1 MCSVEVVTAGENIKR
16 KCIKIY
22 ERQGV
27 NTKSGPVNMIF
38 FSLVRHLKHLI
49 FFNYLTTLLIFILL
63 NLFLDTLYRGVGE
76 GSKVQWVP
84 QSVSQ

>member
-22 ERQGV
+22 EIQGV
-27 NTKSGPVNMIF
+27 NTKSGPVNMNF
-38 FSLVRHLKHLI
+38 FSLVRHLKHF
-49 FFNYLTTLLIFILL
+49 FFNYLNTLLIFILL
-63 NLFLDTLYRGVGE
+63 NFFLDTLYRGVGE